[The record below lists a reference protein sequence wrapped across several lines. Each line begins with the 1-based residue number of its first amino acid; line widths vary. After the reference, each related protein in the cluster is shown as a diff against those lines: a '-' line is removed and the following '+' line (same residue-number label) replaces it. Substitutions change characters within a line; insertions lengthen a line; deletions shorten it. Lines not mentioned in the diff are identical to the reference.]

1 MYQKYVDKLRAVLN
15 EQYVKVCLFSGF
27 RQVGKTT
34 AVSHLLR
41 QLDWNYYVVN
51 AESKGNVLF
60 WTEQVIHTAKLKFN
74 QDKERKFL
82 LVIDDFHKF
91 EHQMDVIKSLVLSVS
106 EIPSIK
112 ILLVGTS
119 GPRLQQFQEENTLEN
134 FKTIRMGHIGFNSTQ
149 IEFGLSFERHLYF
162 GAFPGGLEMMEEED
176 RWRHF
181 IKQNVIEQGFL
192 RDVLS
197 QSRVDKP
204 NLIRQ
209 LFELGIRYNGKIVAL
224 NKLMSELPGAGN
236 TSTLSHYLDTLESAG
251 LLGRIEKYTGE
262 QNRIRASKPKLLL
275 YTSAILTA
283 SQETNFQQIL
293 FDYKEWFKVI
303 HAALGAHLLNG
314 AFEQEFEL
322 YYWQDGEHY
331 VDFVLKKGTELVAI
345 ELKGERF
352 GRNKGLE
359 NFKAQFKPTKSFL
372 IGTGGISLE
381 EFISMSPVELF

>member
-1 MYQKYVDKLRAVLN
+1 MYQKYVDKLRAVLD
-15 EQYVKVCLFSGF
+15 EQDVKVCLFSGF

-41 QLDWNYYVVN
+41 KIDWNYYVVN

-82 LVIDDFHKF
+82 LVIDDFNKF
-91 EHQMDVIKSLVLSVS
+91 EHQMDVIQSLVSSMS

-119 GPRLQQFQEENTLEN
+119 GPRLQQFQEEITLEN
-134 FKTIRMGHIGFNSTQ
+134 FKTIRMGHTGFNSTQ
-149 IEFGLSFERHLYF
+149 IDFGLSFERHLYF
-162 GAFPGGLEMMEEED
+162 GAYPSGLEMMEEED

-209 LFELGIRYNGKIVAL
+209 LFDLGIRYNGQIVAL
-224 NKLMSELPGAGN
+224 NKLMRELPSAGN

-275 YTSAILTA
+275 FTSAILTA
-283 SQETNFQQIL
+283 TQDTNLQQIL